1 MRVRELFSK
10 DLTRNINGVVKAEQL
25 DEEIIWTE
33 LDEYVVTNELQR
45 HFRSFFETYTPVIN
59 HPNDPNLANK
69 TGVWVSGFFGSGKSH
84 FIKILSYLLGNT
96 QATNDSTQKRA
107 IDFFD
112 GKFEDPMLHADIHA
126 AVNRDTDVI
135 LFNIDSRADTNDK
148 EASILNVFLKVFN
161 EYVGFSSDYP
171 HVAHLERELS
181 AQDQY
186 ETFKEEFKAL
196 TGKEWTEQRHKYRFK
211 RDQMIQALVKATG
224 QSEDSAREMVSNL
237 ENHFSVDINT
247 FSTWVKDYLESHQ
260 DKRLL
265 FFVDEVGQ
273 FVGDNTQMM
282 LKLQTITEDLGKAC
296 GGKAWIVVTSQE
308 DIDSVVGDMQSKK
321 RNDFSK
327 IQGRFSTK
335 ISLSSSNTNEVIQK
349 RLLAKNDTARETLST
364 LFAEKGDILKNQLAF
379 DVTTTAE
386 LANYKDPISF
396 IDNYP
401 FIPYQYT
408 LVQKVFEAIPKVGAS
423 GKHLSRGERSLLEAF
438 QKAALRLNDADM
450 GVLIPFHQFYYAI
463 ESFLDTSVKKTIDQ
477 ACQLESLKEFD
488 TEILKTLFLIRYV
501 DVVKSTLDNLVTL
514 AIDKIDTD
522 KLALRKGIEGAVN
535 RLEQQ
540 MLIARNG
547 DEYVFL
553 TNEEKEIENEIR
565 NTDIQPSTV
574 NSELGD
580 LIFDE
585 VLKRDSAFTYPANKQ
600 IFNVSR
606 FCNSHPRD
614 GSKLEDLVFKL
625 ISPLDNNYLDYHSQ
639 QCINTSLDGDGC
651 IIVKLSDKKELWDE
665 LSIYVK
671 TREFLKQNIG
681 KRPEQE
687 VLLREKSLENTERYK
702 RLRYTFSEL
711 FVNAEFYAIGKQLDP
726 KSSNP
731 PAMMQEAYLYVIEN
745 TFSKLNLLH
754 ITANVLGELQATV
767 SSDDITQLDLD
778 LNAPESNAGAMKEVD
793 EFIQLKVN
801 RNQSVFAAD
810 IVERFKRRPFG
821 WPNNEI
827 LLLIARLGLS
837 GKVTFNMNGPIS
849 LRDSYDPLTTTR
861 SRNNLRIERVVLHG
875 EQEISKAT
883 KLYKILF
890 RKSFNVAVSSL
901 GSGSGE
907 KELANAY
914 RDELGQWRDS
924 LKQFKTKSEMVQAP
938 GKNLIENGQVLL
950 SQVLDHKDSYGLIK
964 SLLDNSRDLEDF
976 EEDYADLDD
985 FYNNQFSTWQKL
997 ANALNVK
1004 YKDNRTALDKNTSAN
1019 KALETLESIYNDAN
1033 PYSKLRQVEGLINQI
1048 DEVNNTLLEAERT
1061 KSETQVE
1068 NIIQSLMEQL
1078 NTLPDTEK
1086 NKGLYPLQQCKK
1098 RITTAQT
1105 LFQLISEAKQAT
1117 ELEDEA
1123 IEIINDYIDTQAK
1136 EREKELARIAA
1147 EKAKKESK
1155 PDGDDLFGDTT
1166 EAVIA
1171 DKPKQQK
1178 PYVEPQKKIVIIS
1191 PSELLTK
1198 GVGVQYIETQ
1208 SDIEKYLDTLR
1219 QQLMKAVDNNEK
1231 IRIK

>member
-1 MRVRELFSK
+1 
-10 DLTRNINGVVKAEQL
+10 
-25 DEEIIWTE
+25 
-33 LDEYVVTNELQR
+33 
-45 HFRSFFETYTPVIN
+45 
-59 HPNDPNLANK
+59 
-69 TGVWVSGFFGSGKSH
+69 
-84 FIKILSYLLGNT
+84 
-96 QATNDSTQKRA
+96 
-107 IDFFD
+107 
-112 GKFEDPMLHADIHA
+112 MLHADIHA

-181 AQDQY
+181 AQGQY
-186 ETFKEEFKAL
+186 DTFKEEFETLA
-196 TGKEWTEQRHKYRFK
+196 GKDWTEQRHKYRFK

-247 FSTWVKDYLESHQ
+247 FTIWVKDYLESHQ

-273 FVGDNTQMM
+273 FVGNNTQMM

-296 GGKAWIVVTSQE
+296 GGRAWVVVTSQE

-349 RLLAKNDTARETLST
+349 RLLSKNDNARETLST

-386 LANYKDPISF
+386 LANFKDPVSF

-438 QKAALRLNDADM
+438 QKAALRLNDAEM
-450 GVLIPFHQFYYAI
+450 GVLVPFHQFYYAI

-477 ACQLESLKEFD
+477 ACQLESLRSFD

-514 AIDKIDTD
+514 SIDKIDTD
-522 KLALRKGIEGAVN
+522 KLALRRDIEKAVIS
-535 RLEQQ
+535 LEKQ

-565 NTDIQPSTV
+565 NTDVQPSTV
-574 NSELGD
+574 NGELGD

-606 FCNSHPRD
+606 FCNGHPRD

-639 QCINTSLDGDGC
+639 QCINTSLDGDGGC
-651 IIVKLSDKKELWDE
+651 IIVKLSDNKELWDE

-671 TREFLKQNIG
+671 TREFLRQNIG

-702 RLRYTFSEL
+702 RLRYAFAEL
-711 FVNAEFYAIGKQLDP
+711 FISAEFYAIGKQLDP
-726 KSSNP
+726 KSNNP
-731 PAMMQEAYLYVIEN
+731 SAIMQEAYLYVIEN
-745 TFSKLNLLH
+745 TFSKLNLLN
-754 ITANVLGELQATV
+754 ITANVMGELQATV
-767 SSDDITQLDLD
+767 SSDDIIQLDLD

-801 RNQSVFAAD
+801 RNQAVFAAD

-827 LLLIARLGLS
+827 LLLIARLGLL
-837 GKVTFNMNGPIS
+837 GKITFNMNGPIS

-875 EQEISKAT
+875 EQEIDKAT
-883 KLYKILF
+883 KLYKNLF
-890 RKSFNVAVSSL
+890 RKSFTVAFT
-901 GSGSGE
+901 GTGE
-907 KELANAY
+907 NELATAY
-914 RDELGQWRDS
+914 REELGQWRDS
-924 LKQFKTKSEMVQAP
+924 LKQFKTKSEMTQAP
-938 GKNLIENGQVLL
+938 GKNLIEDGQVLL
-950 SQVLDHKDSYGLIK
+950 SQILEHKDSYGLIK
-964 SLLDNSRDLEDF
+964 SLLENSGDLQDF
-976 EEDYADLDD
+976 EKDYDDLDD
-985 FYNNQFSTWQKL
+985 FYNNQFATWQKM

-1004 YKDNRTALDKNTSAN
+1004 YKDNRTALDKDATA
-1019 KALETLESIYNDAN
+1019 KASLATLESIYNDKS
-1033 PYSKLRQVEGLINQI
+1033 PYGKLRQVEGLINQI
-1048 DEVNNTLLEAERT
+1048 DEVNTQIIEVEREKSLRQVDDIILGLIERLKTL
-1061 KSETQVE
+1061 SDDSV
-1068 NIIQSLMEQL
+1068 
-1078 NTLPDTEK
+1078 K
-1086 NKGLYPLQQCKK
+1086 NKALYPLQQCKK
-1098 RITTAQT
+1098 RIDTSQS
-1105 LFQLISEAKQAT
+1105 LYQ
-1117 ELEDEA
+1117 
-1123 IEIINDYIDTQAK
+1123 II
-1136 EREKELARIAA
+1136 
-1147 EKAKKESK
+1147 
-1155 PDGDDLFGDTT
+1155 
-1166 EAVIA
+1166 
-1171 DKPKQQK
+1171 
-1178 PYVEPQKKIVIIS
+1178 
-1191 PSELLTK
+1191 
-1198 GVGVQYIETQ
+1198 
-1208 SDIEKYLDTLR
+1208 
-1219 QQLMKAVDNNEK
+1219 
-1231 IRIK
+1231 

>member
-1 MRVRELFSK
+1 
-10 DLTRNINGVVKAEQL
+10 
-25 DEEIIWTE
+25 
-33 LDEYVVTNELQR
+33 
-45 HFRSFFETYTPVIN
+45 
-59 HPNDPNLANK
+59 
-69 TGVWVSGFFGSGKSH
+69 
-84 FIKILSYLLGNT
+84 
-96 QATNDSTQKRA
+96 
-107 IDFFD
+107 
-112 GKFEDPMLHADIHA
+112 
-126 AVNRDTDVI
+126 
-135 LFNIDSRADTNDK
+135 
-148 EASILNVFLKVFN
+148 
-161 EYVGFSSDYP
+161 
-171 HVAHLERELS
+171 
-181 AQDQY
+181 
-186 ETFKEEFKAL
+186 
-196 TGKEWTEQRHKYRFK
+196 
-211 RDQMIQALVKATG
+211 
-224 QSEDSAREMVSNL
+224 
-237 ENHFSVDINT
+237 
-247 FSTWVKDYLESHQ
+247 
-260 DKRLL
+260 
-265 FFVDEVGQ
+265 
-273 FVGDNTQMM
+273 MM

-296 GGKAWIVVTSQE
+296 GGRAWIVVTSQE

-349 RLLAKNDTARETLST
+349 RLLAKNDNAREVLST

-386 LANYKDPISF
+386 LANYKDSISF

-438 QKAALRLNDADM
+438 QKAALRLNDTDM
-450 GVLIPFHQFYYAI
+450 GVLVPFHQFYYAI

-477 ACQLESLKEFD
+477 ACQLESLKDFD

-522 KLALRKGIEGAVN
+522 KLTLRRQIEGAVN

-565 NTDIQPSTV
+565 NTDVQPSTV
-574 NSELGD
+574 NNDLGD
-580 LIFDE
+580 LIFDD

-600 IFNVSR
+600 VFNVSR
-606 FCNSHPRD
+606 FCNGITRD
-614 GSKLEDLVFKL
+614 GSKLEDLVLKL
-625 ISPLDNNYLDYHSQ
+625 ISPLDTNYLDYHSQ
-639 QCINTSLDGDGC
+639 MCVNTSLDGDGC
-651 IIVKLSDKKELWDE
+651 IIVKLSDNKELWDE

-702 RLRYTFSEL
+702 RLRYSFTEL
-711 FVNAEFYAIGKQLDP
+711 FINAEVYAIGKQLDP
-726 KSSNP
+726 KASNP

-754 ITANVLGELQATV
+754 ITPNVLGELQATV
-767 SSDDITQLDLD
+767 SSDDIAQLDLD

-793 EFIQLKVN
+793 EFIQLKIN
-801 RNQSVFAAD
+801 RNQTVYAAD

-837 GKVTFNMNGPIS
+837 GKITFTMNQNPVS

-861 SRNNLRIERVVLHG
+861 SRNNLRINRVVLHG
-875 EQEISKAT
+875 EQEIVKAT
-883 KLYKILF
+883 KLYKNLF
-890 RKSFNVAVSSL
+890 RKSFNVAFT
-901 GSGSGE
+901 GSGE
-907 KELANAY
+907 KELANAF
-914 RDELGQWRDS
+914 REELGQWRDS
-924 LKQFKTKSEMVQAP
+924 LKQFKTKSEMTQAP
-938 GKNLIENGQVLL
+938 GKNSIEDGQVLL
-950 SQVLDHKDSYGLIK
+950 SQVLEHKDSYGLIK
-964 SLLDNSRDLEDF
+964 SLLENSGDLQDF
-976 EEDYADLDD
+976 EEDYDDLND
-985 FYNNQFSTWQKL
+985 FYNNQFTTWQKL

-1004 YKDNRTALDKNTSAN
+1004 YKDNRTALDKDEEARASLAI
-1019 KALETLESIYNDAN
+1019 LEAIYDDKS
-1033 PYSKLRQVEGLINQI
+1033 PYGKLRQVEGLINQI
-1048 DEVNNTLLEAERT
+1048 DEVNSKLLEAERE
-1061 KSETQVE
+1061 KSQLQVD

-1086 NKGLYPLQQCKK
+1086 NRALYPLQQCKK
-1098 RITTAQT
+1098 RIGTANSLYQI
-1105 LFQLISEAKQAT
+1105 ISEAQQAT

-1123 IEIINDYIDTQAK
+1123 IEIINEYIDTQAK
-1136 EREKELARIAA
+1136 AREKELARLAA
-1147 EKAKKESK
+1147 EKAKKEAEPK
-1155 PDGDDLFGDTT
+1155 DKLLPDEET
-1166 EAVIA
+1166 EPVIA
-1171 DKPKQQK
+1171 ETPPEK

-1198 GVGVQYIETQ
+1198 GVGAQYIETQ
-1208 SDIEKYLDTLR
+1208 EDIEHYLNTLR

>member
-25 DEEIIWTE
+25 DEEIVWIE

-96 QATNDSTQKRA
+96 QATNDGTKKRA
-107 IDFFD
+107 IDFFN

-161 EYVGFSSDYP
+161 EYLGFSSDYP

-181 AQDQY
+181 AQGQY
-186 ETFKEEFKAL
+186 ETFKEEFKTL

-247 FSTWVKDYLESHQ
+247 FTLWVKDYLNSHQ

-273 FVGDNTQMM
+273 FVGNNTQMM

-296 GGKAWIVVTSQE
+296 GGRAWVVVTSQE

-349 RLLAKNDTARETLST
+349 RLLAKNDNAREILAT

-450 GVLIPFHQFYYAI
+450 GVLVPFHQFYYAI

-514 AIDKIDTD
+514 AIDKIDID
-522 KLALRKGIEGAVN
+522 KLALRRKIEGAVN

-540 MLIARNG
+540 MLIARNS

-553 TNEEKEIENEIR
+553 TNEEREIENEIR
-565 NTDIQPSTV
+565 NTDVQPSTV

-585 VLKRDSAFTYPANKQ
+585 VLKRDTAFTYPANKQ
-600 IFNVSR
+600 VFNISR

-651 IIVKLSDKKELWDE
+651 IIAKLSDNKKLWDE

-687 VLLREKSLENTERYK
+687 ILLREKSLENTERYK
-702 RLRYTFSEL
+702 RLRYTFADL
-711 FVNAEFYAIGKQLDP
+711 FINAEFYAIGKQLDP

-754 ITANVLGELQATV
+754 LTANVLDELQATV

-778 LNAPESNAGAMKEVD
+778 LNAPESNANAMREVD
-793 EFIQLKVN
+793 EFVQLKVN
-801 RNQSVFAAD
+801 RNQTVFAAD

-837 GKVTFNMNGPIS
+837 GKITFNMNGPLS

-861 SRNNLRIERVVLHG
+861 SRNKLRIERVVLHA
-875 EQEISKAT
+875 EQEIVKAT
-883 KLYKILF
+883 KLYKNLF
-890 RKSFNVAVSSL
+890 RKSFNVAFT
-901 GSGSGE
+901 GSGE
-907 KELANAY
+907 KELANAF
-914 RDELGQWRDS
+914 REELGQWRDA
-924 LKQFKTKSEMVQAP
+924 LKQFKTKSEMVKAP
-938 GKNLIENGQVLL
+938 GKDLIEDGQVLL
-950 SQVLDHKDSYGLIK
+950 SQILGHKDSYGLIK
-964 SLLDNSRDLEDF
+964 SLLENSKDLQDF
-976 EEDYADLDD
+976 EEDYDSLDD
-985 FYNNQFSTWQKL
+985 FYNKQFTTWQKL

-1004 YKDNRTALDKNTSAN
+1004 YKDNRTALDKDAQA
-1019 KALETLESIYNDAN
+1019 KASLATLESIYNN
-1033 PYSKLRQVEGLINQI
+1033 KSPYGKLRQVEGLINQI
-1048 DEVNNTLLEAERT
+1048 EQVNSKLLEAERK
-1061 KSETQVE
+1061 KSETLVD

-1078 NTLPDTEK
+1078 NTLADSEK
-1086 NKGLYPLQQCKK
+1086 NRALYPLQQCKK
-1098 RITTAQT
+1098 RISTAHT
-1105 LFQLISEAKQAT
+1105 LFQLISEAQQAT

-1123 IEIINDYIDTQAK
+1123 IDIINESIDTQEK
-1136 EREKELARIAA
+1136 ERKNELARIVA

-1155 PDGDDLFGDTT
+1155 PDGDDLFSGIT
-1166 EAVIA
+1166 ETAIA
-1171 DKPKQQK
+1171 DTSKQQK
-1178 PYVEPQKKIVIIS
+1178 PYIEPQKKIVIIS

-1198 GVGVQYIETQ
+1198 GVGVQYIETKE
-1208 SDIEKYLDTLR
+1208 DIEHYLDTLR